1 MTPKALQRRYIA
13 YFRVSTERQG
23 RSGLGLEAQQ
33 RAVADFLQS
42 TGGTLRAEFIEVQS
56 GKDND
61 RPKLA
66 EALKLC
72 KLTHSTLLI
81 AKLDRL
87 SRNAAFLL
95 SLRDAGVRFV
105 AADMPDMNETVVGVM
120 AVIAQA
126 ERKAISDRTK
136 AALSAAKAR
145 GVRLGN
151 PNLQAGTA
159 ESALVASQAATEA
172 AEKRAED
179 LRDVIQD
186 ARTKGC
192 STLRAFA
199 DHLNELEIPTPRGGR
214 WAPAS
219 VSRLLTLLN
228 RSDTTD
234 RRSLPGETSSAAQAQ
249 VTGVA

>member
-1 MTPKALQRRYIA
+1 MVPKPLQRRYVA
-13 YFRVSTERQG
+13 YLRVSTERQG
-23 RSGLGLEAQQ
+23 RSGLGLEAQR

-42 TGGTLRAEFIEVQS
+42 TGGTMRAEFIEVQS
-56 GKDND
+56 GKDNA

-72 KLTHSTLLI
+72 KLTRSTLLI

-105 AADMPDMNETVVGVM
+105 AADTPDMNETVVGVM

-136 AALSAAKAR
+136 AALAAAKAR

-151 PNLQAGTA
+151 PRLQPGTA
-159 ESALVASQAATEA
+159 ALARIASVAATAA
-172 AEKRAED
+172 AEKRAQD
-179 LRDVIQD
+179 LREVIED
-186 ARTKGC
+186 ARAHGC
-192 STLRAFA
+192 STLRALA
-199 DHLNELEIPTPRGGR
+199 DHLNGLEIPTPRGSQ
-214 WAPAS
+214 WVPAS
-219 VSRLLTLLN
+219 VRRLLVLI
-228 RSDTTD
+228 D
-234 RRSLPGETSSAAQAQ
+234 RAAA
-249 VTGVA
+249 

>member
-1 MTPKALQRRYIA
+1 MTPKPLQRRYIA

-23 RSGLGLEAQQ
+23 RSGLGLEAQR
-33 RAVADFLQS
+33 RAVEDFLQQTS
-42 TGGTLRAEFIEVQS
+42 GTLRAEFVEVQS

-126 ERKAISDRTK
+126 ERKAISDRTR
-136 AALSAAKAR
+136 AALKAAKAR

-151 PNLQAGTA
+151 PHLKPGTKA
-159 ESALVASQAATEA
+159 AAAIASQAATAA
-172 AEKRAED
+172 AEKRAEEF
-179 LRDVIQD
+179 RDIIQD
-186 ARTKGC
+186 ARVKGC
-192 STLRAFA
+192 DSLREFA
-199 DHLNELEIPTPRGGR
+199 EHLNGLGIPTPRGGT

-219 VSRLLTLLN
+219 VSRLLALL
-228 RSDTTD
+228 D
-234 RRSLPGETSSAAQAQ
+234 RRSLPEATAA
-249 VTGVA
+249 